1 MSVVSAIIDLVR
13 NQTLLTRKEI
23 TMARAISVKIP
34 TTKVIEMIEQKI
46 VEIDN
51 DIATYPARKAQY
63 KLDLEAYTQSV
74 VRLLTD
80 LLNTRGTELL
90 SNEDHNQN
98 IRVSTNYNNSVEIT
112 IGRELTADLV
122 KPTEPTDPEPKGY
135 YGRVYGSKMSELEK
149 TLKLLR
155 MSEQETITSSAYN
168 SVLELL

>member
-1 MSVVSAIIDLVR
+1 
-13 NQTLLTRKEI
+13 
-23 TMARAISVKIP
+23 MARAISVKIP
-34 TTKVIEMIEQKI
+34 TGKVIEMIESKI

-74 VRLLTD
+74 VALLTD
-80 LLNTRGTELL
+80 LLNKRGTELL

-112 IGRELTADLV
+112 IGKELTADLV
-122 KPTEPTDPEPKGY
+122 KPTEPTDPEPRGY
-135 YGRVYGSKMSELEK
+135 YGRTYGSKKSELEK

>member
-1 MSVVSAIIDLVR
+1 
-13 NQTLLTRKEI
+13 
-23 TMARAISVKIP
+23 MARAISVKIP
-34 TTKVIEMIEQKI
+34 TGKVIEMIEQKI

-51 DIATYPARKAQY
+51 DINTYPARKAQY

-74 VRLLTD
+74 VALLTD
-80 LLNTRGTELL
+80 LLNKRGTQLL
-90 SNEDHNQN
+90 ADEDHNQN

-112 IGRELTADLV
+112 IGKELTAGLE

-135 YGRVYGSKMSELEK
+135 YGRVYGSKKAELEK